1 MYLTSSYLQT
11 DASAEAR
18 VGREAA
24 RVEALVGA
32 LWQMHSEVAWVR
44 SEALA
49 LYTASE
55 GLFTASQLREQAAAE
70 ARAQVL
76 SQQEALSRYFT
87 CVLLVPKYK
96 ALTQNEKEAAEAR
109 DSSCLL
115 RRQLHAAQEQVD
127 AARTESERAR
137 AQAQEERQ
145 LHAAATEELEA
156 ARREHAQEQRSWRRE
171 TQEVLEAGQR
181 AAREGLQ
188 AVQTQLAVAEGRVRQ
203 EAHSAR
209 QVRAEVRVQVIQ
221 VQEELEALQ
230 TQLAVAEG
238 RVREEAERARQ
249 AWAEVRA
256 EVACFLLLTFGL
268 FCTTDCTGDIGAGGA

>member
-1 MYLTSSYLQT
+1 LQT

-18 VGREAA
+18 VGREAV

-32 LWQMHSEVAWVR
+32 LWQMHSEVACVR
-44 SEALA
+44 TEALA

-76 SQQEALSRYFT
+76 SQQEALSRYCT

-109 DSSCLL
+109 DGCCLL
-115 RRQLHAAQEQVD
+115 RRQLHAAQEQLD
-127 AARTESERAR
+127 AERTESSLAR

-145 LHAAATEELEA
+145 LQQLQHAAATEELEA
-156 ARREHAQEQRSWRRE
+156 ARREHSQEQRTWRRE

-181 AAREGLQ
+181 AAREVLH
-188 AVQTQLAVAEGRVRQ
+188 AVQAQLAVAEGRVRE

-209 QVRAEVRVQVIQ
+209 QARAEVRVQVIQ

-230 TQLAVAEG
+230 TLLAVAEG

-268 FCTTDCTGDIGAGGA
+268 FCTTDCTGDTGAGGA